1 MAEPREQS
9 FPPSDPRPA
18 VARGGVSSR
27 RAKDLSFRAQLASAL
42 GLGLVLVA
50 GGLYLWRR
58 PSPPADRAGTD
69 EASAPV
75 SAPFDDA
82 GMPIA
87 VADAGSTSPV
97 KLSDTRV
104 LACQDRGPGKTPAD
118 QCDHVAP
125 IEKALTSAVEHSAA
139 CVPDSLS
146 GGTIEYVADVSF
158 LRRKVSVILPR
169 AGRSVRDLKV
179 VTACAT
185 AVRTAMY
192 AVVLDGVDHRHARYK
207 ISVTATYPR
216 PSRGS

>member
-1 MAEPREQS
+1 MVEHREQS

-18 VARGGVSSR
+18 IARGGVLSR
-27 RAKDLSFRAQLASAL
+27 KARDGSFRAQLASAL

-50 GGLYLWRR
+50 SGLYLWRR
-58 PSPPADRAGTD
+58 PPAAADRAAID

-75 SAPFDDA
+75 ASPTDDA

-87 VADAGSTSPV
+87 VADAGNSSPV

-125 IEKALTSAVEHSAA
+125 IEKALTSAVEQSGT

-179 VTACAT
+179 VTACAA
-185 AVRTAMY
+185 AVRSAMY
-192 AVVLDGVDHRHARYK
+192 TLVLDGVDHQHARYK
-207 ISVTATYPR
+207 ISVTATYRR